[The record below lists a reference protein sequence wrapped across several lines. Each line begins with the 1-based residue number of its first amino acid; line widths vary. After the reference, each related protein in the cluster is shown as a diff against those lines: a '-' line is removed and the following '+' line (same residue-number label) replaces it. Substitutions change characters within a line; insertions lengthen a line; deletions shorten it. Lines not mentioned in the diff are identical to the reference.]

1 MGEYAARDF
10 TNKCDQ
16 YNDEATCLHYKIQRG
31 DGTWSPCEWKE
42 TGVVVQKD
50 TPDGTVSEPQ
60 YTCFAHYTAS
70 RVGCPPPSPPPPSPP
85 PPSPPPSPPPA
96 PPPPSRPPS
105 HPLVAD
111 CNYAVTLDFH
121 KWCEE
126 NDAVVTGCTGDGDGC
141 VERFPS
147 LGVIGGKDENGDRYE
162 RPFDL
167 LITSPDGS
175 YNPHE
180 PEMNGCNG
188 AFGGL
193 NVRLGTDAHLK
204 FEFRDSATD
213 EVVTLPIFYWSFFDV
228 DGVGPYAE
236 SIDITGFSSF
246 SLYEDTEI
254 KHDGVPGNALKPE
267 VLPTYFSAG
276 GTTEPENPT
285 DPKTLE
291 GDEKVTGCHCAT
303 AATTTTATTTTAA
316 HSITTSPPSS
326 PRCRR
331 TPSRCS
337 STRRLPSS

>member
-1 MGEYAARDF
+1 MRSIVSASGSVLRSPASKSKEEASTREALAEVARKDRAKASEEANLAEAVGNSGPAEGERKFSYDSLQEHLLKHSLRRALRKLDL
-10 TNKCDQ
+10 
-16 YNDEATCLHYKIQRG
+16 ERG
-31 DGTWSPCEWKE
+31 DALGTLTEAE
-42 TGVVVQKD
+42 VQMLISSCD
-50 TPDGTVSEPQ
+50 
-60 YTCFAHYTAS
+60 
-70 RVGCPPPSPPPPSPP
+70 R
-85 PPSPPPSPPPA
+85 
-96 PPPPSRPPS
+96 
-105 HPLVAD
+105 
-111 CNYAVTLDFH
+111 
-121 KWCEE
+121 
-126 NDAVVTGCTGDGDGC
+126 DGDGC

-254 KHDGVPGNALKPE
+254 KQLCNDLGLQLTDEQVDMALAKI
-267 VLPTYFSAG
+267 
-276 GTTEPENPT
+276 
-285 DPKTLE
+285 
-291 GDEKVTGCHCAT
+291 DEDNSGECDFEEFFNWYIKM
-303 AATTTTATTTTAA
+303 
-316 HSITTSPPSS
+316 
-326 PRCRR
+326 
-331 TPSRCS
+331 
-337 STRRLPSS
+337 